1 MTRLVR
7 WERATE
13 YPLLGLGI
21 AFLVAYALPI
31 IDPKLF
37 SDWITVFLVVELV
50 AWSAF
55 AIDLVVRIVI
65 ANDRWLFIRRHP
77 LDLAAVIL
85 PILRPLQALRA
96 LSILFLSARGLH
108 RILRNRV
115 LSYVVIAAL
124 GVWFIAGL
132 AVTQAERDAPGANIH
147 DVAEG
152 WWWAFITMATVGYGD
167 VFPVT
172 VEGRLVAVGLVVTGV
187 ALIGT
192 VTAYIASWFAAQ
204 TRAAE
209 EAIQAEID
217 ESEDK
222 IDALSREVSA
232 LQRLIA
238 ERLPLVEA
246 KPEPTAPHG

>member
-13 YPLLGLGI
+13 YPLLALGI
-21 AFLVAYALPI
+21 LFLIAYALPI
-31 IDPKLF
+31 INPNFPTEWFIVL
-37 SDWITVFLVVELV
+37 LVIEFV

-55 AIDLVVRIVI
+55 AIDLIVRIVL
-65 ANDRWLFIRRHP
+65 APDRWRFIRSHV
-77 LDLAAVIL
+77 LDILAVIL

-96 LSILFLSARGLH
+96 LSIVFLSARGLH
-108 RILRNRV
+108 RILRNQV
-115 LSYVVIAAL
+115 LSYVMIAAL
-124 GVWFIAGL
+124 GIWFIAGL
-132 AVTQAERDAPGANIH
+132 AVTQAERDAPGANIR

-172 VEGRLVAVGLVVTGV
+172 IEGRLVAVGLVVTGI

-209 EAIQAEID
+209 QALQAEID

-222 IDALSREVSA
+222 IDELTREVRELSK
-232 LQRLIA
+232 LIA
-238 ERLPLVEA
+238 ERLPEGQKA
-246 KPEPTAPHG
+246 PPE